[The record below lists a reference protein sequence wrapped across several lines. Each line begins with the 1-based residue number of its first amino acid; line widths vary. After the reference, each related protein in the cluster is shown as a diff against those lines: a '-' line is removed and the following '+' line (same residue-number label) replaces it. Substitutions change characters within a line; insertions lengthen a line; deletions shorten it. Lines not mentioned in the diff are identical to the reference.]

1 MTDLIPILKIIFKI
15 AVFLVAIFSMMGM
28 GLGLKL
34 QQVLEPLRNVQRVAI
49 AIVANFILVPLLCW
63 LLTRILPLS
72 DGFQIGLML
81 LAAGAGSPFV
91 PMLVSLSKGN
101 QAWTAALMV
110 LFTLVTVIYMPL
122 MLPLMLPG
130 VKVDPVG
137 IAKSLLVV
145 MLLPLIAGLFVHAWR
160 EPLALRLVPILSKI
174 SIITL
179 ILMLVLLVILGHDQ
193 LLGAIGRFGILAA
206 AAMVLVATGIGYV
219 LGGPGGD
226 NQRAL
231 AFGTGSRNV
240 SAAMVIAA
248 QNFSDKPDVVLIA
261 VLALLSTVCLQI
273 PLAKWLGRSVSVGQG
288 TYEATKKEQRQE
300 RENL

>member
-1 MTDLIPILKIIFKI
+1 MTDWIPFLKLVFKFS
-15 AVFLVAIFSMMGM
+15 VFVVAMSSMMGM

-34 QQVLEPLRNVQRVAI
+34 RQVLEPLSSVRRVAI
-49 AIVANFILVPLLCW
+49 AIVANFILVPVLCW
-63 LLTRILPLS
+63 LLTLMLPLS
-72 DGFQIGLML
+72 DGFRIGLML

-91 PMLVSLSKGN
+91 PLLVSLSKGN

-110 LFTLVTVIYMPL
+110 LFTVVTVVYMPL

-130 VKVDPVG
+130 LKVDPFG
-137 IAKSLLVV
+137 IAQSLVVV
-145 MLLPLIAGLFVHAWR
+145 MLLPMIAGLFVHAWR
-160 EPLALRLVPILSKI
+160 EPLALRLVPVFAKVSAIL
-174 SIITL
+174 L
-179 ILMLVLLVILGHDQ
+179 ILMLVLLAVLEHDQ
-193 LLGAIGRFGILAA
+193 LAGAIGRFGILAA
-206 AAMVLVATGIGYV
+206 AVMVLAATGIGYV

-248 QNFSDKPDVVLIA
+248 QNFSDKPDVALIA

-273 PLAKWLGRSVSVGQG
+273 PLAKWLGRSSPMDPAIG
-288 TYEATKKEQRQE
+288 T
-300 RENL
+300 